1 MSTQHF
7 SKNNCDAPVNQFY
20 NSPNNCSNHTYLGK
34 ECASQVT
41 DSINDRIYDR
51 NLPSSI
57 LQSYISVRPVMTKY
71 SYMPIVDPR
80 RKTCVPMDVQP
91 TFSPY
96 KVFNP
101 GNAQSPWSGFASN
114 INVES
119 ELRNQIYALQKCSQ
133 AVYVPSSNSDLY
145 RFQFEPCGKMQ
156 IQQPFQEL
164 FKEEKFDAFDA
175 NPEKIGQGIF
185 MNHTRQQ
192 TRDFTDTEKPKCR

>member
-7 SKNNCDAPVNQFY
+7 SKNNCDVPTNNA
-20 NSPNNCSNHTYLGK
+20 PNNCSNHTYLGQ
-34 ECASQVT
+34 ECSSQIT

-57 LQSYISVRPVMTKY
+57 LQPYISVRPVMTKY
-71 SYMPIVDPR
+71 SHMPIVDPR

-91 TFSPY
+91 TFNPY

-101 GNAQSPWSGFASN
+101 GNTQSPWSGFASN

-133 AVYVPSSNSDLY
+133 AVYVPSSHSDLY
-145 RFQFEPCGKMQ
+145 TFQFQPCGKMQ
-156 IQQPFQEL
+156 IQQPFQAL
-164 FKEEKFDAFDA
+164 FKEEKFDKFDA

-192 TRDFTDTEKPKCR
+192 IRDFTDTENPICR